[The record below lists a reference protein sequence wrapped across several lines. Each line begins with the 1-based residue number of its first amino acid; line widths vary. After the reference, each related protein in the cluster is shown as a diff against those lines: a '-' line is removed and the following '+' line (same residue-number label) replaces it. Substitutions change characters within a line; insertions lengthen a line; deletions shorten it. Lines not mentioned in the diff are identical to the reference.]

1 MYRVEFFLHS
11 TEDKP
16 YTVILQSLALQ
27 LNLYKVP
34 ALVFLFS
41 TYIWLYVKHKTSCLI
56 SN

>member
-16 YTVILQSLALQ
+16 YTVILQSLALE

-34 ALVFLFS
+34 ALVFLSF
-41 TYIWLYVKHKTSCLI
+41 YLYLVVCEP
-56 SN
+56 

>member
-41 TYIWLYVKHKTSCLI
+41 TYIWLYVNHKTSCLI